1 MKIKTSITISDDVL
15 TAVDKLAGRSLSRS
29 ALIERVLR
37 SYIEHRARA
46 TDDAREL
53 EKINKGAKR
62 LNAEAADVLEYQ
74 AMWTGDE

>member
-1 MKIKTSITISDDVL
+1 MKLKTSITISDDVL

-46 TDDAREL
+46 MENTREL
-53 EKINKGAKR
+53 KKLNKGAKR

-74 AMWTGDE
+74 EMWNGDE

>member
-1 MKIKTSITISDDVL
+1 MKVKTSITISDDVL

-37 SYIEHRARA
+37 SYIEQRAR
-46 TDDAREL
+46 TTEDAREL
-53 EKINKGAKR
+53 ERINKGARR

-74 AMWTGDE
+74 AVWTGDE